1 MATKKN
7 SRPKTAAEK
16 TAGLLSD
23 APEIAGTLS
32 AADENAI
39 DLRQL
44 AKSLEQQ
51 VEHRISVLGVLHDV
65 TIAANEAK
73 SFDDALKAALERI
86 CHYNGWAVG
95 HAWRVNDDGVLISGK
110 VWQCSSGGGSRFDDF
125 RNSIERIQ
133 FPLDDGF
140 IGEVIRTGRE
150 KWVDNLDFFES
161 QSRQHPRKY
170 GLRSAV
176 AFPVLFQNEPVAIL
190 EFFSEK
196 PNEPDERFL
205 EI

>member
-23 APEIAGTLS
+23 APEIAGTFS

-95 HAWRVNDDGVLISGK
+95 HAWRLNEDGALIPGK
-110 VWQCSSGGGSRFDDF
+110 VWQCSSGPGSADSRFEGF
-125 RNSIERIQ
+125 RCSYER
-133 FPLDDGF
+133 
-140 IGEVIRTGRE
+140 
-150 KWVDNLDFFES
+150 
-161 QSRQHPRKY
+161 
-170 GLRSAV
+170 
-176 AFPVLFQNEPVAIL
+176 
-190 EFFSEK
+190 
-196 PNEPDERFL
+196 
-205 EI
+205 